1 MHDDTPE
8 ARFSKCWSEAMFGY
22 AHAASAAYWEM
33 TNRSLALWG
42 DAARSMAEAGRPP
55 EPSPRS
61 WYRPPGPDRSAL
73 LSHDSPARDA
83 WGFPRYDRNYMGT
96 RAPFASLT
104 PELPSPF
111 SVWFSMF
118 PLRGSPTCWP
128 MAFAM
133 IASGVPQA
141 VAWPAAEANAALL
154 DAARAAQDS
163 LSGSRS
169 SGHYAVP
176 RAANPMAF
184 DMMAMWQWP
193 FYRS

>member
-1 MHDDTPE
+1 MHDETPE
-8 ARFSKCWSEAMFGY
+8 ARFSKCWSDAMFGY

-33 TNRSLALWG
+33 TNRSLAIWG
-42 DAARSMAEAGRPP
+42 ETARSVADAGRPQ
-55 EPSPRS
+55 EETRPRS
-61 WYRPPGPDRSAL
+61 WYQPPPPVRSAL
-73 LSHDSPARDA
+73 LSHETSSRDA
-83 WGFPRYDRNYMGT
+83 WGFPRYDRNYMGV

-104 PELPSPF
+104 PEMPSPF

-118 PLRGSPTCWP
+118 PLRGSPTSWP

-141 VAWPAAEANAALL
+141 VAWPTAEANAALL

-163 LSGSRS
+163 LNGSR
-169 SGHYAVP
+169 P
-176 RAANPMAF
+176 RSYFSAPRETTPF
-184 DMMAMWQWP
+184 DMMAFWQWP